1 MSRHTPRSRV
11 RIDELTDELTVAAA
25 MRLRCDADE
34 IRKVIEAVVAYLV
47 QEYPSQDLYIPS
59 SASLPIQEIRDAL
72 SQGKSMRWICTT
84 FRSDRR
90 TIYRLMDAANDD

>member
-1 MSRHTPRSRV
+1 VSRHTPRSRV

-25 MRLRCDADE
+25 MRLRCDAED
-34 IRKVIEAVVAYLV
+34 IRRVIEAVVAYLV

-59 SASLPIQEIRDAL
+59 SSALPLDAIRAAIAE
-72 SQGKSMRWICTT
+72 GRSMRWICAN

-90 TIYRLMDAANDD
+90 TIYRLMEAANDG